1 MICSHIYKATTLA
14 AVLLISATASAE
26 TTEAPRRLAPLPGS
40 TSTSTTAE
48 GKDFSLQ
55 LAKAELAEQGIR
67 HPTQRQI
74 DAARSS
80 IQARRS
86 RGEGWGEIA
95 HSLGLNFGKVV
106 SASNHREQDGK
117 QDGKHA
123 EKGERKNTR
132 DGFATVSHRS
142 TQGEGGGDTHGGHS
156 DHSSGSSG
164 SRGNGGGS
172 SHSK

>member
-1 MICSHIYKATTLA
+1 MICSRIYKATTLA
-14 AVLLISATASAE
+14 AALLISATASAE

-40 TSTSTTAE
+40 TSTATTAE

-74 DAARSS
+74 NAARSS

-106 SASNHREQDGK
+106 SASNHQEQDA
-117 QDGKHA
+117 KHA
-123 EKGERKNTR
+123 EKGERKNSK

-164 SRGNGGGS
+164 SRGNGGGGGS